1 MVGKEKKKSAY
12 PSVVHNAPLR
22 YTMQRAWVDRRR
34 GWEVTMYMEGQLGE
48 KGTSA
53 ELEGGE
59 GGGDIR

>member
-1 MVGKEKKKSAY
+1 
-12 PSVVHNAPLR
+12 
-22 YTMQRAWVDRRR
+22 MQRAWVVRRR
-34 GWEVTMYMEGQLGE
+34 GWEVTMYKKGQVGE